1 MPHQCVRCNKFYDD
15 GAQEIIRGCSCGG
28 RLFFFIKSS
37 KLKKQPQPDV
47 AANLTEQ
54 EKDKIEKDVYE
65 LAEIEDRDTPV
76 VLELESVNVKQQGK
90 FELDL
95 VRLFKGDPLIF
106 RIQEGKYII
115 DVAETFRRMSKK

>member
-15 GAQEIIRGCSCGG
+15 GATEIIKGCSCGG
-28 RLFFFIKSS
+28 KLFFFIKAS
-37 KLKKQPQPDV
+37 KLKDREQPDV
-47 AANLTEQ
+47 AVNLTPD
-54 EKDKIEKDVYE
+54 EKQKMEEDIYE
-65 LAEIEDRDTPV
+65 LADIEDRDTPV
-76 VLELESVNVKQQGK
+76 VLELESVNVKQPGK

-115 DVAETFRRMSKK
+115 DVAETFRRMRKK

>member
-15 GAQEIIRGCSCGG
+15 GSEEILTGCSCGG
-28 RLFFFIKSS
+28 KLFFFIKAS
-37 KLKKQPQPDV
+37 KLKKQQDIAV
-47 AANLTEQ
+47 NLSVE
-54 EKDKIEKDVYE
+54 EKKQIEEDIHE
-65 LAEIEDRDTPV
+65 LADIEDHEAPV

-115 DVAETFRRMSKK
+115 DVAETFRRMRKK

>member
-15 GAQEIIRGCSCGG
+15 GSEEILKGCSCGG
-28 RLFFFIKSS
+28 KLFFFIKAS
-37 KLKKQPQPDV
+37 KLKKQQDIV
-47 AANLTEQ
+47 VNLTVE
-54 EKDKIEKDVYE
+54 EKKQIEEDVHE
-65 LAEIEDRDTPV
+65 LADLEDHEAPV

-95 VRLFKGDPLIF
+95 VKLFKGDPLIF

-115 DVAETFRRMSKK
+115 DVAETFRRMRKK

>member
-15 GAQEIIRGCSCGG
+15 GSEEIIKGCSCGG
-28 RLFFFIKSS
+28 KLFFFVKASRIK
-37 KLKKQPQPDV
+37 KPQDI
-47 AANLTEQ
+47 AANLSVE
-54 EKDKIEKDVYE
+54 EKKQIEEDIHE
-65 LAEIEDRDTPV
+65 LADLEDPEAPV
-76 VLELESVNVKQQGK
+76 ILELESVNVKQQGK

-115 DVAETFRRMSKK
+115 DVAETFRRMRKK

>member
-15 GAQEIIRGCSCGG
+15 GSEEIIKGCSCGG
-28 RLFFFIKSS
+28 KLFFFIKKS
-37 KLKKQPQPDV
+37 KMEKQQNI
-47 AANLTEQ
+47 AANLSVD
-54 EKDKIEKDVYE
+54 EKKQIEEDIHE
-65 LAEIEDRDTPV
+65 LADIEDHDAPV

-106 RIQEGKYII
+106 RVQEGKYII
-115 DVAETFRRMSKK
+115 DVAETFRRMRKK

>member
-1 MPHQCVRCNKFYDD
+1 MPHQCVRCNHFYDD
-15 GAQEIIRGCSCGG
+15 GSEEILKGCSCGG
-28 RLFFFIKSS
+28 KLFFFIRKE
-37 KLKKQPQPDV
+37 KLEKQKKI
-47 AANLTEQ
+47 AENLTED
-54 EKDKIEKDVYE
+54 EKKQIEEDIHE
-65 LAEIEDRDTPV
+65 LADIEDPDAPV

-115 DVAETFRRMSKK
+115 DVAETFRRMRKK

>member
-1 MPHQCVRCNKFYDD
+1 M
-15 GAQEIIRGCSCGG
+15 
-28 RLFFFIKSS
+28 
-37 KLKKQPQPDV
+37 KQPQDIAV
-47 AANLTEQ
+47 NLSDD
-54 EKDKIEKDVYE
+54 EKKQIEDDIHE
-65 LAEIEDRDTPV
+65 LADLEDHDAPV

-115 DVAETFRRMSKK
+115 DVAETFRRMRKK

>member
-15 GAQEIIRGCSCGG
+15 GAKEIIKGCSCGG
-28 RLFFFIKSS
+28 RLFFYIRAS
-37 KLKKQPQPDV
+37 KLKKKQQPDV
-47 AANLTEQ
+47 AVNLTEQ

-65 LAEIEDRDTPV
+65 LAEIEDKDTPV

-115 DVAETFRRMSKK
+115 DVAETFRRMSRK

>member
-15 GAQEIIRGCSCGG
+15 GSEEIIRGCSCGG
-28 RLFFFIKSS
+28 RLFFFIRADR
-37 KLKKQPQPDV
+37 LKKPQDIAV
-47 AANLTEQ
+47 NLSEE
-54 EKDKIEKDVYE
+54 EKKQIESDIHE
-65 LAEIEDRDTPV
+65 LADIEDHDAPV

-115 DVAETFRRMSKK
+115 DVAETFRRMRKK